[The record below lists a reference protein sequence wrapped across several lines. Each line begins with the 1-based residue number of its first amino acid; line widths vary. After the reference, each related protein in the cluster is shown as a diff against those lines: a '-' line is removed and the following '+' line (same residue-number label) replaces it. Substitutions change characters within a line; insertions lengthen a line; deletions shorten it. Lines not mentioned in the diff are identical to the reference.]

1 MSEFSTEI
9 TIYTILVLA
18 TFAGALVQSLW
29 WLLPGCIFLLLLL
42 TKTIARVVS
51 SHAETRVIFALARN
65 DFSYFFRTKW
75 LMAILL
81 SLNLSDMLV
90 VALVYKRMMTI
101 DYFSYFV
108 PAVIIMGLFAAA
120 LDTGRRIWLA
130 LREGVIQYELS
141 LPVSTYGLVIA
152 YLLAGGAAALVYA
165 TSLMIIALI
174 VLPAQAIWSAFMLL
188 PFLFVLA
195 MGLAGIAAALA
206 AVAST
211 HGEFFFAFQNIVQ
224 ITLLTLSTVYYPLDV
239 IQKYLPP
246 FAVSIVAANP
256 LSLAAEALRNY
267 TFAGNPIAPVF
278 LAEILLAS
286 IPFAVIGAVAYSGA
300 LRKIQTEGKI

>member
-1 MSEFSTEI
+1 MSE
-9 TIYTILVLA
+9 L
-18 TFAGALVQSLW
+18 
-29 WLLPGCIFLLLLL
+29 
-42 TKTIARVVS
+42 
-51 SHAETRVIFALARN
+51 RVILAIARN

-101 DYFSYFV
+101 DYFFYFV
-108 PAVIIMGLFAAA
+108 PAVIVMGLFAASM
-120 LDTGRRIWLA
+120 DTGRRIWLA

-141 LPVSTYGLVIA
+141 LPVSTHGLVIA

-165 TSLMIIALI
+165 SSLILIALI

-195 MGLAGIAAALA
+195 MGLAGIAATLA

-224 ITLLTLSTVYYPLDV
+224 IALLTLSTVYYPRDV
-239 IQKYLPP
+239 IQNYLPYP
-246 FAVSIVAANP
+246 LVIIVDSNP

-267 TFAGNPIAPVF
+267 TFAGVPIEASF
-278 LAEILLAS
+278 LAKILLAS
-286 IPFAVIGAVAYSGA
+286 IPFTIVGAFAYLGT
-300 LRKIQTEGKI
+300 LRKLQVKGKL

>member
-1 MSEFSTEI
+1 MSEI
-9 TIYTILVLA
+9 
-18 TFAGALVQSLW
+18 
-29 WLLPGCIFLLLLL
+29 
-42 TKTIARVVS
+42 
-51 SHAETRVIFALARN
+51 RVIFAVARN

-90 VALVYKRMMTI
+90 VALVYKRMMTFN
-101 DYFSYFV
+101 YFEYFV
-108 PAVIIMGLFAAA
+108 PAVIIMGLFAAS

-141 LPVSTYGLVIA
+141 LPISTHGLVIA

-165 TSLMIIALI
+165 SSLLAIALI
-174 VLPAQAIWSAFMLL
+174 VLPAQAAWSALMLL

-195 MGLAGIAAALA
+195 MGLAGIAATLA

-224 ITLLTLSTVYYPLDV
+224 IALLTLSTVYYPLDV
-239 IQKYLPP
+239 IQNYLPP
-246 FAVSIVAANP
+246 FLITIVTANP
-256 LSLAAEALRNY
+256 LSLASEALRQY
-267 TFAGNPIAPVF
+267 TFAGAPIEPIF
-278 LAEILLAS
+278 LLKILLAS
-286 IPFAVIGAVAYSGA
+286 IPFAIVGAFAYLAA
-300 LRKIQTEGKI
+300 LRKLQVKGKL

>member
-1 MSEFSTEI
+1 MSEI
-9 TIYTILVLA
+9 
-18 TFAGALVQSLW
+18 
-29 WLLPGCIFLLLLL
+29 
-42 TKTIARVVS
+42 
-51 SHAETRVIFALARN
+51 RVILAIARN

-90 VALVYKRMMTI
+90 VALVYNEMMTI
-101 DYFSYFV
+101 DYFAYFV

-141 LPVSTYGLVIA
+141 LPVSTHGLVIA

-165 TSLMIIALI
+165 SSLMAIALT
-174 VLPAQAIWSAFMLL
+174 VLPAQATWSALMLL

-195 MGLAGIAAALA
+195 MGLAGIAATLA
-206 AVAST
+206 AIAST

-224 ITLLTLSTVYYPLDV
+224 TTLLILSTVYYPIDK
-239 IQKYLPP
+239 IQNYLPP
-246 FAVSIVAANP
+246 FLVTVVTANP
-256 LSLAAEALRNY
+256 LSLAAEALRQY
-267 TFAGNPIAPVF
+267 TFAGAPIELGF
-278 LAEILLAS
+278 LFKILLAS
-286 IPFAVIGAVAYSGA
+286 MPFTIVGAFAYLGA
-300 LRKIQTEGKI
+300 LRKIQAEGKI